1 MDYEAV
7 EFASAGAGAPQNVQL
22 PEGMAASATLMRYH
36 PAVQLDPTS
45 TVILFGP
52 RRSGK
57 SVMTMDFLYH
67 LRNKL
72 DAAVAFAP
80 TEDTVE
86 EFEKHLPRPWVY
98 AGFDKAVL
106 QSILAAQKES
116 KRAIKES
123 DLKSQRGGGSSP
135 LKLANIGIIMDDC
148 MFDKS
153 ATKSTDMRWVF
164 MNGRH
169 DNIFFMN
176 TVQYLMD
183 ISIELRSNIDLVVV
197 FPTGSAKLIT
207 KMRENLLTCFETDE
221 DVADAFST
229 LKEHEALVFDRAA
242 FDKKQPYL
250 FFYKANPNLG
260 NFLIGSRDYW
270 KLYYSH
276 FERRQMHEASK
287 RIFNRVMCAR
297 QADDGAA
304 AAGDAPAEAPR
315 VTAPRASKF
324 TRVESSAPVPPKP
337 AAARAPRAA
346 ALPSQMFN
354 F

>member
-1 MDYEAV
+1 MEEHDAAATGAV
-7 EFASAGAGAPQNVQL
+7 HLPDGMQASN
-22 PEGMAASATLMRYH
+22 TLMRYN

-57 SVMTMDFLYH
+57 SVMTMDFLFH
-67 LRNKL
+67 LKDKL

-98 AGFDKAVL
+98 AGFDKTVL

-116 KRAIKES
+116 KKAIKECE
-123 DLKSQRGGGSSP
+123 LKMRHSGAP
-135 LKLANIGIIMDDC
+135 KLKLANIGIIMDDC
-148 MFDKS
+148 MFDKT

-221 DVADAFST
+221 EVSDAFST
-229 LKEHEALVFDRAA
+229 LREHEALIFDRAA

-250 FFYKANPNLG
+250 FFYKANPDLG
-260 NFLIGSRDYW
+260 HFLIGSRDYW
-270 KLYYSH
+270 KLYYQK
-276 FERRQMHEASK
+276 FERKQLQEASK

-297 QADDGAA
+297 QADEAA
-304 AAGDAPAEAPR
+304 LAAGDTAPSTDARGATAPR
-315 VTAPRASKF
+315 VSKF
-324 TRVESSAPVPPKP
+324 TRVETSGASKRSKAATPV
-337 AAARAPRAA
+337 RAPRAA
-346 ALPSQMFN
+346 AVPASMIRF
-354 F
+354 